1 MEPGIRDV
9 ATPFGSVRAELR
21 GTGEPAALL
30 LHGLSAHRRVW
41 DPVLPFLAGR
51 LSLCLPDLPGRG
63 ESEPRP
69 ELSHRL
75 PDELRTLR
83 AALASLGFQPAIVV
97 GHSHGAS
104 LAAALAAADPG
115 IRGLVL
121 LAPVH
126 PWMRKPVVLAPLR
139 LRAVRRALAPALA
152 PLRGPVAA
160 RVLRSACGPDRTP
173 PRAHADRYARPY
185 ADPRRVRLLL
195 RVLADWR
202 PGELARHLP
211 ERPLVGRALAGAHD
225 RRVGYRGPAR
235 LAGRLGFGF
244 ELLPA
249 AGHVLPEE
257 APEAVAAAILQVAR
271 DLAGALPELE
281 PEQRRALP

>member
-9 ATPFGSVRAELR
+9 ATPSGSVRAELR
-21 GTGEPAALL
+21 GRGGPAALL
-30 LHGLSAHRRVW
+30 LHGLSAHRVVW
-41 DPVLPFLAGR
+41 DPVLPFLEGH

-75 PDELRTLR
+75 ADELRSLR
-83 AALASLGFQPAIVV
+83 VALASLRFRPEVVV

-104 LAAALAAADPG
+104 LAAALAAAEPG

-126 PWMRKPVVLAPLR
+126 PWMRKPLLLAPLR
-139 LRAVRRALAPALA
+139 LRTVRRALAPALA
-152 PLRGPVAA
+152 PLRRPLAA
-160 RVLRSACGPDRTP
+160 RILHSACGPDRRP
-173 PRAHADRYARPY
+173 FEADVDRYAGPY
-185 ADPRRVRLLL
+185 ADRRRARLLL

-202 PGELARHLP
+202 PAELARHLP
-211 ERPLVGRALAGAHD
+211 ERPLVGRVLAGAHD
-225 RRVGYRGPAR
+225 RRIGRRGPAR
-235 LAGRLGFGF
+235 LAERLGFEF

-257 APEAVAAAILQVAR
+257 APEAVAAAILAVAR
-271 DLAGALPELE
+271 AAAGARPEPE